1 MFLKIEAGILYYN
14 LSPLSP
20 FLIFLG
26 LKSLAHFAP
35 QNIRDMLTD
44 DTKKKKKTERK
55 KEMPI
60 DSLDF
65 SREKANSTLQFLAGS
80 RGHPGAGI

>member
-1 MFLKIEAGILYYN
+1 
-14 LSPLSP
+14 
-20 FLIFLG
+20 
-26 LKSLAHFAP
+26 
-35 QNIRDMLTD
+35 MLTD